1 MQVPVDVEEV
11 KGDLL
16 LHLITQEIN
25 HIRDIIERAFKTKIR
40 DTKIRIACL
49 SKDGV
54 NGSHR
59 NEH

>member
-25 HIRDIIERAFKTKIR
+25 LMRDNIERE
-40 DTKIRIACL
+40 L
-49 SKDGV
+49 
-54 NGSHR
+54 R
-59 NEH
+59 NEMNMEIEK